1 MSTMKSILSILLAVV
16 LFAPAV
22 VQANDNDKN
31 QVAVKW
37 NLDRTHSNVT
47 FSIRH
52 FFTPVVGKFTNYTMD
67 LNFDPNNLSGSNVS
81 FEIDVTSVNT
91 NNDSRDGHLRTADF
105 FETEKY
111 PKASFKSTSIRK
123 NGDNAFVMSGDLTIK
138 NVTKKVEVPFTLL
151 GVQDHPSRANT
162 EVAGFEGSFK
172 MNRLD
177 FGVGTGDWVSTA
189 VVGNELTVNLFLSV
203 NRQK

>member
-1 MSTMKSILSILLAVV
+1 MKSILSILLAVV
-16 LFAPAV
+16 LFVPAAV
-22 VQANDNDKN
+22 KANDNDKN

-91 NNDSRDGHLRTADF
+91 NNDSRDGHLKTADF

-111 PKASFKSTSIRK
+111 PKATFKSTSIRK

>member
-1 MSTMKSILSILLAVV
+1 MKSILSILLAVV
-16 LFAPAV
+16 LFAPAPV
-22 VQANDNDKN
+22 KANDNDKN

-111 PKASFKSTSIRK
+111 PKASFKSTSLRK